1 MKFLS
6 DLNKYISRKD
16 IKNSEE
22 YMNCHSEPQISS
34 L

>member
-1 MKFLS
+1 MKFLL
-6 DLNKYISRKD
+6 DLNKYIFRKD

-22 YMNCHSEPQISS
+22 YMNCYSE